1 MKSRVI
7 FASLVLGLVLTNS
20 RANAATTINIDDSPA
35 ANKPVG
41 TMLVK
46 SSEKQ
51 FAQFVEHK
59 ANKFTKKAD
68 WQNFMSVV
76 SLYNQNPVA
85 ILSLDADSRIKFN
98 SANAQLTKELAKG
111 TSNAD
116 ASRWANQADQTAR
129 MINLLWDVET
139 EASKVAETE

>member
-7 FASLVLGLVLTNS
+7 FASLVLGLGLANTQ
-20 RANAATTINIDDSPA
+20 ANAATTTHTDDSPA
-35 ANKPVG
+35 ANKPAG

-46 SSEKQ
+46 GSEKY
-51 FAQFVEHK
+51 FTQFVENK

-85 ILSLDADSRIKFN
+85 ILSLDANSRMKFN
-98 SANAQLTKELAKG
+98 EANAQLTKELTKR
-111 TSNAD
+111 TNNAD
-116 ASRWANQADQTAR
+116 ASRWVSQADQTAR
-129 MINLLWDVET
+129 MINLLWNAEA
-139 EASKVAETE
+139 EASKVADSE

>member
-7 FASLVLGLVLTNS
+7 FAVLILGLGLANS
-20 RANAATTINIDDSPA
+20 RANAATTINTDDSPA
-35 ANKPVG
+35 ANKPAG

-46 SSEKQ
+46 GSEKY
-51 FAQFVEHK
+51 FTQFVEHK

-85 ILSLDADSRIKFN
+85 ILSLDANSRMKFN
-98 SANAQLTKELAKG
+98 EANAQLTKELTKR
-111 TSNAD
+111 TNNAD
-116 ASRWANQADQTAR
+116 ASRWVSQADQTAR
-129 MINLLWDVET
+129 MINLLWNAEA
-139 EASKVAETE
+139 EASKVVDSE

>member
-7 FASLVLGLVLTNS
+7 FASLVLGLGLANTQ
-20 RANAATTINIDDSPA
+20 ANAATTTHTDDSPA
-35 ANKPVG
+35 ANKPAG

-46 SSEKQ
+46 GSEKQ
-51 FAQFVEHK
+51 FAQFVELK

-85 ILSLDADSRIKFN
+85 ILSLDADSRMKFN
-98 SANAQLTKELAKG
+98 DANAQLTKALAKR
-111 TSNAD
+111 TNNAD
-116 ASRWANQADQTAR
+116 ASRWKSQADQTAR
-129 MINLLWDVET
+129 MINLLWNTEA
-139 EASKVAETE
+139 EASKVTDSE

>member
-7 FASLVLGLVLTNS
+7 FAVLILGLGLANS
-20 RANAATTINIDDSPA
+20 RANAATTINTDDSPA
-35 ANKPVG
+35 ANKPAG

-46 SSEKQ
+46 GSEKY

-85 ILSLDADSRIKFN
+85 ILSLDANSRTKFN
-98 SANAQLTKELAKG
+98 EANAQLTKELTKR
-111 TSNAD
+111 TNNAD
-116 ASRWANQADQTAR
+116 ASRWVSQADQTAR
-129 MINLLWDVET
+129 MINLLWNA
-139 EASKVAETE
+139 EAEAGKVVDSE

>member
-7 FASLVLGLVLTNS
+7 FALVILGLGLSTIK
-20 RANAATTINIDDSPA
+20 ANAATTINTDDSPA
-35 ANKPVG
+35 ATKPAG

-46 SSEKQ
+46 GSEKQ

-98 SANAQLTKELAKG
+98 DANAQLTKELAKR
-111 TSNAD
+111 TNSAD

-129 MINLLWDVET
+129 MINLLWNT
-139 EASKVAETE
+139 EAQASKVADTE

>member
-51 FAQFVEHK
+51 FAQFVEQK

-85 ILSLDADSRIKFN
+85 VLSLDDDSRTKFK
-98 SANAQLTKELAKG
+98 SASAQLTKELAKG
-111 TSNAD
+111 TNNAD
-116 ASRWANQADQTAR
+116 TSRWANQADKTAR
-129 MINLLWDVET
+129 MINLLWNVET

>member
-7 FASLVLGLVLTNS
+7 FAVLILGLGLANS

-35 ANKPVG
+35 ANKPAG

-46 SSEKQ
+46 GSEKH

-85 ILSLDADSRIKFN
+85 ILSLDSNSRMKFN
-98 SANAQLTKELAKG
+98 EANAQLTKELTKR
-111 TSNAD
+111 TNNAD
-116 ASRWANQADQTAR
+116 ASRWVSQADQTAR
-129 MINLLWDVET
+129 MINLLWNAEA
-139 EASKVAETE
+139 EASKVVDSE